1 MSVCLSSGN
10 IRYLGDFSSDFMLKD
25 TETFFRCFIG
35 LECLYTKEHLSM
47 FTAWVESEVGSFFVF
62 SHLRIRLG

>member
-1 MSVCLSSGN
+1 MCLSSGN

-35 LECLYTKEHLSM
+35 LECLYTKGQLSLEH
-47 FTAWVESEVGSFFVF
+47 E
-62 SHLRIRLG
+62 HDQKLGVSSYFQFYG